1 MKNASTRNILLV
13 ASLLLFQYCGNAQN
27 QEESRTT
34 QPVSIAEK
42 EKPNQVTFVF
52 AGDVM
57 GHDSQIN
64 SAYDPKSRSYNY
76 SPNYEYIAPYIKHA
90 DVAVANLEVTLAGP
104 PFKGYPQFSS
114 PDQLAIALEEAGF
127 DLIITANNHSLDRG
141 KSGLTR
147 TYNVLDTM
155 DFMKAGTYPSAKA
168 RALEHPLIFEKN
180 GIKIA
185 LLNYTY
191 GTNGIKPTGGVVVN
205 MIQPETIKEELAIA
219 RQHDPDFIIATMH
232 WGSEYQREENEYQ
245 ENLARLLF
253 ENGAD
258 LVVGSHPHVVQPIKK
273 YGEDQLVA
281 YSLGNYISN
290 QRKRYTDGGIMLE
303 VTIEKDSDGTEIE
316 DYKYLATWVYKNYHD
331 GNVTFQILPPSL
343 YAEITD
349 EVAISAAEKAKMEQ
363 FYQDTRQHL
372 QGIKESDFYQ
382 KVKQASNIEASQE
395 KE

>member
-1 MKNASTRNILLV
+1 MKNIYVRIIVSV
-13 ASLLLFQYCGNAQN
+13 ASLLVFQFYANAQN
-27 QEESRTT
+27 QEDSTAT
-34 QPVSIAEK
+34 QPSGEK
-42 EKPNQVTFVF
+42 EKNSVVTFVF

-64 SAYDPKSRSYNY
+64 SAYDPKTDSYDY
-76 SPNYEYIAPYIKHA
+76 SPNYQLIAPYIKHA

-114 PDQLAIALEEAGF
+114 PDQLAMALQEAGF
-127 DLIITANNHSLDRG
+127 DLLITANNHSLDRG
-141 KSGLTR
+141 KNGLVR

-155 DFMKAGTYPSAKA
+155 NFMKAGTYPSAKE
-168 RALEHPLIFEKN
+168 RALEHPLIFKKN
-180 GIKIA
+180 SIKIA

-205 MIQPETIKEELAIA
+205 MIAPEMIKEELAIA
-219 RQHDPDFIIATMH
+219 RQHEPDFIIATMH

-245 ENLARLLF
+245 QSLARLLF

-273 YGEDQLVA
+273 YGDDQLVA

-303 VTIEKDSDGTEIE
+303 VTIEKDSAGTEIKN
-316 DYKYLATWVYKNYHD
+316 YQYLATWVYKNYHD
-331 GNVTFQILPPSL
+331 GKVTFQILPPSL
-343 YAEITD
+343 YP
-349 EVAISAAEKAKMEQ
+349 EVKDGLPISASEKAKMVQ
-363 FYQDTRQHL
+363 FYQDTREHL
-372 QGIKESDFYQ
+372 QGIEESDFFQKNYQ
-382 KVKQASNIEASQE
+382 KSKTEVSREME
-395 KE
+395 

>member
-1 MKNASTRNILLV
+1 MENNFIRNILLV
-13 ASLLLFQYCGNAQN
+13 TSLLLFQYCGNAQN
-27 QEESRTT
+27 NNESQTT
-34 QPVSIAEK
+34 QSTAVAEK
-42 EKPNQVTFVF
+42 EEGNRVTFVF

-64 SAYDPKSRSYNY
+64 SAYDPKTRSYNY
-76 SPNYEYIAPYIKHA
+76 SPNYEYIAPYITHA

-114 PDQLAIALEEAGF
+114 PDQLAVALEEAGF
-127 DLIITANNHSLDRG
+127 DLLITANNHSLDRG
-141 KSGLTR
+141 KSGLVR

-155 DFMKAGTYPSAKA
+155 DFMKAGTYPSAKE

-205 MIQPETIKEELAIA
+205 MIQPERIKEELAIA

-245 ENLARLLF
+245 SNLAKLLF

-303 VTIEKDSDGTEIE
+303 VTIEKDSAGTAIE
-316 DYKYLATWVYKNYHD
+316 DYEYLATWVYKNYHD
-331 GNVTFQILPPSL
+331 GKVTFQILPPSL
-343 YAEITD
+343 YPEIKN
-349 EVAISAAEKAKMEQ
+349 EISISAAEKAKMEQ

-372 QGIKESDFYQ
+372 EGIEESDFY
-382 KVKQASNIEASQE
+382 KEGKQASVIETSQE
-395 KE
+395 VK